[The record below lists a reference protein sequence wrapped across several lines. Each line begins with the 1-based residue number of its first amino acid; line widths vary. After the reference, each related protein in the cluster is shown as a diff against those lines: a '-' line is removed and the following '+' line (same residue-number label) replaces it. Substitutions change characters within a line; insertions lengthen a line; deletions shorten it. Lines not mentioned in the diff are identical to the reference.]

1 MTRPDTSNT
10 NLSMGGGSVTENESP
25 QTVTIYP
32 KNYVTTTSCG
42 HTIELDN
49 SEDGERI
56 RVIHGKTGNV
66 VEMNEEG
73 DTLIQC
79 KKNLNLNSEETT
91 TLKVGKDPKK
101 DKLLIEVVG
110 DCHLGVEG
118 DLHTEV
124 FGDRYDMVH
133 GLWQQ
138 TAKGALMI
146 KGSDDIGIQSDS
158 ELRMIANSVNTTAT
172 FTNTNIKKGGQV
184 VEEIHG
190 NRVIRMSKEGGT
202 FAIESEGDLR
212 FNVKGCRYDNIGR
225 NYFTEV
231 QGKIKIKAVGDD
243 IDCLQGGAPDG
254 MNVSK
259 PGDSP
264 YGTPTGWE
272 LSTGST
278 SVAIKTEDFY
288 MAANG
293 AAKMTAGGDEF
304 KIECDNGIYLN

>member
-10 NLSMGGGSVTENESP
+10 NLSMGGGSVTPNESP
-25 QTVTIYP
+25 QTVTMYP
-32 KNYVTTTSCG
+32 KNFVTTTSCG

-79 KKNLNLNSEETT
+79 KKNLNLNSDETT

-110 DCHLGVEG
+110 DVHLGVEG

-158 ELRMIANSVNTTAT
+158 ELRLIANSVNTTAT

-264 YGTPTGWE
+264 YGNPTGWE
-272 LSTGST
+272 LDTGST
-278 SVAIKTEDFY
+278 SVTIKTEDFY